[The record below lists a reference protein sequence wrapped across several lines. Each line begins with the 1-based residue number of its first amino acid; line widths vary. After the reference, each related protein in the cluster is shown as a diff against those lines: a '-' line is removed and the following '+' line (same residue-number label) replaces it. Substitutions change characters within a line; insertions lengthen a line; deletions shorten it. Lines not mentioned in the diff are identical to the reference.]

1 MDICGIFVICLVA
14 IGAIFLILLSLLL
27 FPFFWLFGAKRAHY
41 VLINYL
47 ADYYWVFMMWM
58 VEIAG
63 GTRFA
68 FYGDQVPMRE
78 TALVIANHQS
88 YSDWLSIFALSMRKG
103 RMGTQK
109 FFAKDVIRYIPG
121 FGWGIW
127 LLGSVFL
134 SRNWQKD
141 MKIIHDMFAH
151 LNYLNCGFWLT
162 LFAEGT
168 RLTPEKLA
176 ESQAFA
182 KKNDRT
188 PLNHCLM
195 PRTKGFVATVKGLQY
210 TLDSVYDF
218 TIGYESEQPPAI
230 WDLMSFINRGP
241 TVHVFVKRYSLEEL
255 PTDDNELSNW
265 CFTLFEEKDK
275 RLQYFMKNGKFEGT
289 GTHLKFAHASL
300 KL

>member
-1 MDICGIFVICLVA
+1 MWDFCHLLGCHWCYFLDSFVAAAFSFLLVVWSKTCSLCSHQLLGRLLLGIYDVDGRNWYVRPSLSV
-14 IGAIFLILLSLLL
+14 LLSTV
-27 FPFFWLFGAKRAHY
+27 AT
-41 VLINYL
+41 
-47 ADYYWVFMMWM
+47 
-58 VEIAG
+58 AG

-88 YSDWLSIFALSMRKG
+88 YSDWLSSKSCAICSFDPQLTVFALSMRKG

-134 SRNWQKD
+134 SRNCNLEFPFIICLRVCIVGQKD

-176 ESQAFA
+176 E
-182 KKNDRT
+182 R
-188 PLNHCLM
+188 
-195 PRTKGFVATVKGLQY
+195 FVGL
-210 TLDSVYDF
+210 F
-218 TIGYESEQPPAI
+218 
-230 WDLMSFINRGP
+230 N
-241 TVHVFVKRYSLEEL
+241 
-255 PTDDNELSNW
+255 
-265 CFTLFEEKDK
+265 
-275 RLQYFMKNGKFEGT
+275 
-289 GTHLKFAHASL
+289 
-300 KL
+300 